1 MPRTQKFAAT
11 LRAAM
16 RVNGFSKSELARR
29 VWGTTKDTR
38 GYDVARNRDRIGH
51 YLNGTSYPEPDNLVK
66 LAEALGVAPEQL
78 KLDAARRVGT
88 DRKSVPTE
96 RPHMEKTWE
105 VRSMDKA
112 DTDEAVSAARRAKQ
126 TTAEWLTDA
135 IREKIVRERIE
146 VGEVIPP
153 NGAERSTPVVT
164 HDDFPSSVELMNNL
178 EAYERVMRLRGK
190 PISPRGRVLIAAE
203 RLLRARLMAS
213 VPTIAAPVGT
223 HRPDK

>member
-1 MPRTQKFAAT
+1 MPRTPKFAAT

-16 RVNGFSKSELARR
+16 RVKGFSKSELARR

-78 KLDAARRVGT
+78 LDPARRVGT

-112 DTDEAVSAARRAKQ
+112 DPEFTVVIIRAADGGRATIQHGPHTDLMQ
-126 TTAEWLTDA
+126 A
-135 IREKIVRERIE
+135 IRLATLQAGRFGWLPNISEQPARQ
-146 VGEVIPP
+146 GE
-153 NGAERSTPVVT
+153 A
-164 HDDFPSSVELMNNL
+164 
-178 EAYERVMRLRGK
+178 
-190 PISPRGRVLIAAE
+190 
-203 RLLRARLMAS
+203 
-213 VPTIAAPVGT
+213 
-223 HRPDK
+223 

>member
-1 MPRTQKFAAT
+1 MQ
-11 LRAAM
+11 
-16 RVNGFSKSELARR
+16 
-29 VWGTTKDTR
+29 
-38 GYDVARNRDRIGH
+38 
-51 YLNGTSYPEPDNLVK
+51 
-66 LAEALGVAPEQL
+66 
-78 KLDAARRVGT
+78 
-88 DRKSVPTE
+88 
-96 RPHMEKTWE
+96 KTWE
-105 VRSMDKA
+105 VRSMDTA
-112 DTDEAVSAARRAKQ
+112 DTDEAVAAARRAKQ

-135 IREKIVRERIE
+135 IREKIARERIE

-153 NGAERSTPVVT
+153 NGAEQSTPIMP
-164 HDDFPSSVELMNNL
+164 HDFPSSVELMNNL